1 MGAVLEP
8 TAAMKPWYDVEVR
21 RESAYVTASL
31 YNRGSISALLGEGE
45 LTDEHKAAAWHIA
58 DDVTTIAPSPVQPL
72 VAALEQI
79 VEHPNY
85 EKWRQEAAI
94 HEGSAGVQLDEG
106 RLLVRAPNSYRY
118 GPTDGSTALSTVEF
132 AYEDLAPLLV
142 VLRRLAGD

>member
-8 TAAMKPWYDVEVR
+8 TKAMKPWYDVEVR
-21 RESAYVTASL
+21 RESAYVTASV
-31 YNRGSISALLGEGE
+31 YNRGSIRMLLDEGK

-58 DDVTTIAPSPVQPL
+58 DDFTTIAPSPPQAL

-85 EKWRQEAAI
+85 EKWRQEAAS
-94 HEGSAGVQLDEG
+94 HEGGAGVQLDDG

-118 GPTDGSTALSTVEF
+118 GPTDGSTALSTVEL
-132 AYEDLAPLLV
+132 AYADVAPLLV
-142 VLRRLAGD
+142 DLRRLAED